1 MKSLKTFIGLFN
13 KLFAYDKWNI
23 GYLSQTPEDFIRSG
37 KLVDKITWLPE
48 DKVDYAADPFPV
60 LINGR
65 MHLYY
70 EELDFWKGKGELMML
85 DSMSFKSKKKISAL
99 YNYRVHLS
107 YPYVFSIK
115 NKTYCIPESAE
126 ANEVVLY
133 EMDNNEPQ
141 KLKKL
146 NVLLKGRAFV
156 DSSIIYHNKNYWLF
170 TSKSKKNDLLYIFY
184 ADSLSGRFKAHEQNP
199 IKVTSNMSRSAG
211 RLFFAN
217 KKLYMPSQ
225 NHQKCYGGSVV
236 INEITLLD
244 ETEFKYQP
252 VFELLPQSP
261 YNQGL
266 HTINFCNG
274 LLIVD
279 GKRKIY
285 SIVSPL
291 KKLVRKIRNFNT
303 VE

>member
-1 MKSLKTFIGLFN
+1 MKSLKAVIRLFN

-23 GYLSQTPEDFIRSG
+23 GYLSQTPEDFIQSG
-37 KLVDKITWLPE
+37 KLDGKITWLPE
-48 DKVDYAADPFPV
+48 DRVDYAADPFPV

-70 EELDFWKGKGELMML
+70 EELNFWKGKGELMML
-85 DSMSFKSKKKISAL
+85 DSMTFKNKKKISAL

-107 YPYVFSIK
+107 YPHVFSIK

-133 EMDNNEPQ
+133 QVGTDEPQ

-156 DSSIIYHNKNYWLF
+156 DSSIIHHNNNYWLF
-170 TSKSKKNDLLYIFY
+170 TSKSNKNDLLYIFY

-199 IKVTSNMSRSAG
+199 IKVASNMSRSAG

-217 KKLYMPSQ
+217 EKLYMPSQ

-236 INEITLLD
+236 INEITLLN
-244 ETEFKYQP
+244 ETEFQYQS

-261 YNQGL
+261 YSQGL

-285 SIVSPL
+285 SIISPI